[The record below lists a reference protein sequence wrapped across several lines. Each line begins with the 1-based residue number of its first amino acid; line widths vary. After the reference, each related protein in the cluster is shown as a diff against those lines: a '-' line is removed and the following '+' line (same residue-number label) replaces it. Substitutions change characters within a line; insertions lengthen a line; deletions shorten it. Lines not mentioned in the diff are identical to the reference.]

1 MGFMSRLIMLMLV
14 IFSTS
19 CVASSY
25 SCNYLSVNGADDWY
39 PYFARKHPGQH
50 GIIGDIVVTAAKRAG
65 IEVSMQ
71 PSIPWKRILF
81 NLRYGSLDVIAGA
94 LKTEQREKQ
103 FNYSPEVHHADL
115 KVFVRYDQQFNFTQ
129 LSDLEG
135 LNGAKV
141 RGMSLGQKAD
151 EYAFSHLVINDV
163 PDPKSLLKMVATGR
177 IDFGIFY
184 ASAGRKELKR
194 NKLEEK
200 IVLLDGS
207 VSREGLFIAYSK
219 SSKCQGE
226 IEQLNQQIIKMKNDG
241 SIRKIIAKYHA
252 NKMEVVEEKT
262 NEN

>member
-1 MGFMSRLIMLMLV
+1 MSHLMKLMLI
-14 IFSTS
+14 IFSIF
-19 CVASSY
+19 CAASSY

-39 PYFARKHPGQH
+39 PYFARKHPGEH
-50 GIIGDIVVTAAKRAG
+50 GIMGDIVVTAAKRAG

-81 NLRYGSLDVIAGA
+81 NLRYGNLDVIAGA

-115 KVFVRYDQQFNFTQ
+115 KIFVRYDQQFNFTQ
-129 LSDLEG
+129 LSDLQG

-141 RGMSLGQKAD
+141 RGMSLGQTAD

-184 ASAGRKELKR
+184 ASAGRKELQR
-194 NKLEEK
+194 NKLEGK

-219 SSKCQGE
+219 SSKCQDQ
-226 IEQLNQQIIKMKNDG
+226 IELLDQQIIKMTQDG
-241 SIRKIIAKYHA
+241 SINKIIEKYYA
-252 NKMEVVEEKT
+252 NKIELSEEKN